1 MRYRLAAV
9 LLLLFVAHGLKG
21 VADTL
26 QFHYDSSPYAEL
38 KNEAFWNP
46 EESWK
51 AKYAR
56 DEGGEPLRPLREAFP
71 GSSTVFVA
79 ATDAWHLSQ
88 SLQYA
93 CIRLAV
99 CLLVVP
105 LVGWRGIRAYVG
117 LYALIW
123 VVQAAG
129 FHLMYSLW

>member
-26 QFHYDSSPYAEL
+26 QFHYDSSPYARL
-38 KNEAFWNP
+38 GHEAFWNP

-51 AKYAR
+51 AKYAH
-56 DEGGEPLRPLREAFP
+56 DASGALIRPLREKFP
-71 GSSTVFVA
+71 GSSTIFVA

-99 CLLVVP
+99 CLLLVP
-105 LVGWRGIRAYVG
+105 LLGWRGVWAYVG
-117 LYALIW
+117 VFVGVW
-123 VVQAAG
+123 VVQGAG
-129 FHLMYSLW
+129 FWLGYS

>member
-26 QFHYDSSPYAEL
+26 QFHYDDSPYARFGDA
-38 KNEAFWNP
+38 AFWDP
-46 EESWK
+46 DQSWK

-56 DEGGEPLRPLREAFP
+56 DESGELLRPLREAFP

-79 ATDAWHLSQ
+79 VTDAWHLSQ

-93 CIRLAV
+93 CIRAAV
-99 CLLVVP
+99 CVVLVP
-105 LVGWRGIRAYVG
+105 LMGWRGWEAYVG
-117 LYALIW
+117 VFAGLW
-123 VVQAAG
+123 VVQVLG
-129 FHLMYSLW
+129 FWLFYY